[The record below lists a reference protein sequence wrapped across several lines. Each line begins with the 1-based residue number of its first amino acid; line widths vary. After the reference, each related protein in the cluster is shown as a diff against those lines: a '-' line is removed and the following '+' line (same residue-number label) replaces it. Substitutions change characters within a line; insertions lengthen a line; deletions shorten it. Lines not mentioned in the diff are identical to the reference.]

1 MTALRLSAVR
11 GRGLWSAPRRM
22 KGDRVAIGI
31 TGNEEATE
39 GTVGKR
45 AEDRAAPPDDLVVQ
59 RVCVVA
65 RDPEHHAHTE
75 RARFRKRTQRL
86 SQRQRDR
93 RGLENDRARRT
104 LRRGFETEDLQVEL
118 SGCGEAAHLQGN
130 EVWADRR
137 C

>member
-1 MTALRLSAVR
+1 
-11 GRGLWSAPRRM
+11 M

-45 AEDRAAPPDDLVVQ
+45 AEDRAAPLDDQVVQ
-59 RVCVVA
+59 RVSVVA

-75 RARFRKRTQRL
+75 RPRFGQRTERL

-104 LRRGFETEDLQVEL
+104 LRRGFETEALQEEL
-118 SGCGEAAHLQGN
+118 TQSGGGGTLQ
-130 EVWADRR
+130 
-137 C
+137 